1 MPAAFVIDPE
11 GPKLT
16 PDERAF
22 YRDADPYGF
31 ILFARHCQDPEQM
44 RRLIGDCRDAIG
56 RCAPV
61 LIDQE
66 GGRVSRMVPH
76 AHERWRSHP
85 PMAVFGEL
93 FKLDPYAA
101 RQAAWLNACLI
112 GTMLNEVG
120 VDVNCTPMLDIPQ
133 IDSDP
138 VTLGDR
144 AIAAHAD
151 IIVPIAEA
159 TIAGL
164 GAAGVKPIIKHIPGL
179 GRAECDSHEDLPVVS
194 ATLDDLRT
202 ADFAPFRA
210 LASAPA
216 AMTAHIV
223 YNGLDADA
231 CATESETVIDRFIR
245 GEIGFEG
252 LLFSDD
258 IKMKALSGAYPARGQ
273 RALAAGCDLV
283 LACNLTIKDQI
294 AIAGAIDRMTSEAQE
309 RADRFEKFSADQPA
323 DLEQPLKT
331 YEELDRLL
339 RPVSAPVC

>member
-1 MPAAFVIDPE
+1 MPAAFVIDPG
-11 GPKLT
+11 GPRLT
-16 PDERAF
+16 SDERAF

-31 ILFARHCQDPEQM
+31 ILFARHCQNPEEM
-44 RRLIGDCRDAIG
+44 RRLIGDCRDAVG
-56 RCAPV
+56 RQAPV

-66 GGRVSRMVPH
+66 GGRVSRMVPE
-76 AHERWRSHP
+76 ADERWRAHP

-101 RQAAWLNACLI
+101 RQAAWLNAHLI
-112 GTMLNEVG
+112 GTMLHDIG
-120 VDVNCTPMLDIPQ
+120 IDVNCTPMLDIPQ

-144 AIAAHAD
+144 AIAAHSD

-164 GAAGVKPIIKHIPGL
+164 SAAGVKPIIKHIPGL

-194 ATLDDLRT
+194 ATLDDLR
-202 ADFAPFRA
+202 AIDFMPFRA
-210 LASAPA
+210 LVSAPA

-223 YNGLDADA
+223 YTGLDAEA
-231 CATESETVIDRFIR
+231 CATESKTVIDIFIR
-245 GEIGFEG
+245 GEIGFDG

-258 IKMKALSGAYPARGQ
+258 IKMKALSGAYPARAQ

-283 LACNLTIKDQI
+283 LACNLTIQDQI
-294 AIAGAIDRMTSEAQE
+294 AIAGAIDGLTAAAEK
-309 RADRFEKFSADQPA
+309 RADRFEQFSADQPT
-323 DLEQPLKT
+323 DLDGSLRS
-331 YEELDRLL
+331 YEELQKLL
-339 RPVSAPVC
+339 KPVAGTIC